1 VNRLYYRIKIN
12 IMQISKE
19 NKAAIVISISI
30 LFLAFFVSEI
40 FHIFHLNYYI
50 SFSWQW
56 QNKYIIFVILAFLT
70 YFISYF
76 LILQNT
82 KAMMEANEKLKS
94 YNHNLAHELKT
105 PLSVIKSNLEL
116 LSLEYDEDLVKS
128 SQEEIENMK
137 NITDSL
143 LFLSENRSLTDI
155 ENLSFSSL
163 LEKYDKNDLNIILK
177 NDFAIYWNKTMFESL
192 VRNLLDNARKYR
204 KKDTKIDIIID
215 KKTFIISNKLETKID
230 IKDST
235 KLFDAFYKLDNSRNT
250 SWYWLGLSIVKKIA
264 DLHKL
269 KLEIEIKDED
279 FILIIEK

>member
-1 VNRLYYRIKIN
+1 
-12 IMQISKE
+12 MQISKE